1 MSEKKKEKNKKGC
14 FISLTIF
21 FIFIILGIIFI
32 VSTFSKFTAGPK
44 VDIGSNSWIEINI
57 GEDLPYFTETSVL
70 SGKRQFT
77 YFDLY
82 NSLEKIKNDDD
93 VKGIILKNLNIS
105 GSKIEEIYD
114 KIEEVKKSGK
124 KVYAYLENFDRNK
137 YVKTVIADKIYLN
150 PSESNFIS
158 LTGYYHS
165 QTFYKRMFDKIG
177 IKYNVIHVGD
187 YKGTGETFTRNSMSE
202 YLKQNLKSIF
212 DGLFEN
218 QIDRIVKHRGY
229 DRNKFL
235 KKILDGDY
243 FLISPKKAKENKLVD
258 DIIYREQFYNKYKI
272 KNRNIVNIASYAGT
286 VKNDI
291 YKDKIAVI
299 IADGPISMGKSKRS
313 FNPLMGFQKSL
324 GADTFTEQIKKA
336 ANREDVKGI
345 VLRVDSPG
353 GSALASDIMWNAII
367 EAKKKKP
374 VYVSM
379 GNMAASGGYYI
390 SAPADKIYANNNT
403 ILGSIGVV
411 MMVPDLSDF
420 MSNKLYLNTDSIK
433 KGKYSD
439 FGKRFTIPPEQ
450 RRIIRE
456 SMIRTY
462 KEFKKHVSTGRDLP
476 MDYVEKIAQ
485 GKIYIGENAKEIGL
499 IDSIGSLEKA
509 IDDMKN
515 QLKLKKISLKFYP
528 EEKTFF
534 EKIKEG
540 KLLKLS
546 RENIDLIKILKE
558 VSEKEMKPQYVLPFS
573 YKLNN

>member
-14 FISLTIF
+14 FISFTIF

-57 GEDLPYFTETSVL
+57 GGDLPYFTEASVL

-93 VKGIILKNLNIS
+93 IKGIIIKNLNIS

-114 KIEEVKKSGK
+114 KIKEVKKSGK

-229 DRNKFL
+229 DRNK
-235 KKILDGDY
+235 
-243 FLISPKKAKENKLVD
+243 
-258 DIIYREQFYNKYKI
+258 
-272 KNRNIVNIASYAGT
+272 
-286 VKNDI
+286 
-291 YKDKIAVI
+291 
-299 IADGPISMGKSKRS
+299 
-313 FNPLMGFQKSL
+313 
-324 GADTFTEQIKKA
+324 
-336 ANREDVKGI
+336 
-345 VLRVDSPG
+345 
-353 GSALASDIMWNAII
+353 
-367 EAKKKKP
+367 
-374 VYVSM
+374 
-379 GNMAASGGYYI
+379 
-390 SAPADKIYANNNT
+390 
-403 ILGSIGVV
+403 
-411 MMVPDLSDF
+411 
-420 MSNKLYLNTDSIK
+420 
-433 KGKYSD
+433 
-439 FGKRFTIPPEQ
+439 
-450 RRIIRE
+450 
-456 SMIRTY
+456 
-462 KEFKKHVSTGRDLP
+462 
-476 MDYVEKIAQ
+476 
-485 GKIYIGENAKEIGL
+485 
-499 IDSIGSLEKA
+499 
-509 IDDMKN
+509 
-515 QLKLKKISLKFYP
+515 
-528 EEKTFF
+528 
-534 EKIKEG
+534 
-540 KLLKLS
+540 
-546 RENIDLIKILKE
+546 
-558 VSEKEMKPQYVLPFS
+558 
-573 YKLNN
+573 